1 MPDTYQPNSFK
12 NNTVWKTKRDKFN
25 LPKNKFL
32 FCCYNNNIKINE
44 FIIKLWVEILK
55 KSENSAICILEEN
68 ASQVLNL
75 KNTFK
80 KYDIDESKIIFS
92 KKVEYQD
99 HLERLTLSDLFLDT
113 FPYGGHTTAIEALN
127 SNLPI
132 LTMEGNTFQSK
143 VSSSLLR
150 NLDLNEL
157 VTKNEDDYIKKA
169 LEIYNNREHLLEL
182 KKKLVINKEKSKI
195 FNNKIYTKNFETALE
210 KIYYNLRNEKNNEN
224 IFIN

>member
-1 MPDTYQPNSFK
+1 
-12 NNTVWKTKRDKFN
+12 
-25 LPKNKFL
+25 
-32 FCCYNNNIKINE
+32 
-44 FIIKLWVEILK
+44 
-55 KSENSAICILEEN
+55 
-68 ASQVLNL
+68 
-75 KNTFK
+75 
-80 KYDIDESKIIFS
+80 
-92 KKVEYQD
+92 
-99 HLERLTLSDLFLDT
+99 
-113 FPYGGHTTAIEALN
+113 
-127 SNLPI
+127 
-132 LTMEGNTFQSK
+132 MEGNTFQSK
-143 VSSSLLR
+143 VSSSLLK